1 MSKLI
6 TWIHAVWTPV
16 NIVLLFIISFSFRHG
31 SIQNKFD
38 SFLARSTT
46 LLSVFDRKFW
56 TKRTL
61 SFLKT
66 NICIYVV
73 NCFIKCPLFI
83 QHRNIMQTKCIT
95 NFCFFTIFWC
105 KRISWFIEYMFEQ
118 IDYLNP
124 GIFKTML
131 PQCPRSSLRKKNR
144 RAHKMSTKV
153 DVLVRLISST
163 TRDILTI
170 SYCIISWKCT
180 VC

>member
-66 NICIYVV
+66 DICIYVV
-73 NCFIKCPLFI
+73 NCFIKCPFII
-83 QHRNIMQTKCIT
+83 QHRKIMQTKCIT
-95 NFCFFTIFWC
+95 NFCFLQFFDVNAYRDLSNTCLNKLITWTPGYSKPC
-105 KRISWFIEYMFEQ
+105 CHSVQDLPLEKRIAERIKCQLKLMF
-118 IDYLNP
+118 
-124 GIFKTML
+124 
-131 PQCPRSSLRKKNR
+131 
-144 RAHKMSTKV
+144 
-153 DVLVRLISST
+153 
-163 TRDILTI
+163 
-170 SYCIISWKCT
+170 W
-180 VC
+180 